1 MAAEKDYT
9 CSVEFTVRDYECDSQ
24 GVVNNANY
32 LHYLEHARY
41 EFLDSKGI
49 DLTLLHNEGIDFV
62 VSKAEIEYKS
72 PLRSRNTFVVRIYV
86 VKEGNI
92 RMVFHQDIFKH
103 PDEKLVVKAKVTI
116 IAVKNGKPIRPGHIF
131 ELIGIN

>member
-1 MAAEKDYT
+1 MKETDYI
-9 CSVEFTVRDYECDSQ
+9 CSVEFAVRDYECDAQ

-41 EFLDSKGI
+41 EFLASKGI
-49 DLTLLHNEGIDFV
+49 DFASLQNEGIDFV
-62 VSKAEIEYKS
+62 VAKVEIEYKY
-72 PLRSRNTFVVRIYV
+72 PLRSRNKFVVRMSV

-92 RMVFHQDIFKH
+92 RMVFKQDIFRL
-103 PDEKLVVKAKVTI
+103 PDEKLVAKSKVTI
-116 IAVKNGKPIRPGHIF
+116 IAVKNGKPIRPGNIF

>member
-1 MAAEKDYT
+1 MKETDYI
-9 CSVEFTVRDYECDSQ
+9 CSVEFAVRDYECDAQ

-41 EFLDSKGI
+41 EFLASKGI
-49 DLTLLHNEGIDFV
+49 DFASLQNEGIDFV
-62 VSKAEIEYKS
+62 VAKVEIEYKY
-72 PLRSRNTFVVRIYV
+72 PLRSRNKFVVRMSV

-92 RMVFHQDIFKH
+92 RMVFKQDIFRL
-103 PDEKLVVKAKVTI
+103 PDEKFVAKSKVTI
-116 IAVKNGKPIRPGHIF
+116 IAVKKGKPIRPGNIF